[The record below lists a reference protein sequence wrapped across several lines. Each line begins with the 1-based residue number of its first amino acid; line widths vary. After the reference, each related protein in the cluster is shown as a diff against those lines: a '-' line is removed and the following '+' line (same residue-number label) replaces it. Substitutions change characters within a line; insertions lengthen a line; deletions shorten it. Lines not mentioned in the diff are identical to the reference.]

1 MKGDYSI
8 RWLCRLWGVAPSGY
22 YRWRQHKPGPRQRED
37 ATIAGQIAAAHEASR
52 GTYGAPRI
60 VEDLR
65 EAGTRTSKRRCAR
78 LMRAQGLRGRKK
90 HRRHPRTT
98 DSRHAQPLA
107 PNLIAKRPPPT
118 GPNQA
123 WMTDITYL
131 RTAEGWL
138 FLAAIL
144 DVWSRRVVGWACG
157 VTLHASLVLAALH
170 DALQRRRPPKGLLHH
185 SDRGSQYVDAEYVA
199 ALAAAGIERS
209 MSRAGNCYD
218 NAAMESFWSTFKTD
232 TGLDQAMPASRRH
245 AELAVF
251 DYIETFYNPTR
262 RHSSLG
268 YLSPVAYEKQHPLND
283 IKAA

>member
-1 MKGDYSI
+1 MKGAHPI
-8 RWLCRLWGVAPSGY
+8 RLLCELLSVAPSGY
-22 YRWRQHKPGPRQRED
+22 YRSRQVQPCQRQRED
-37 ATIAGQIAAAHEASR
+37 AALATQIAAAHQASR

-65 EAGTRTSKRRCAR
+65 EVGTRTSKRRCAR
-78 LMRAQGLRGRKK
+78 LMRAHGLRGKKK
-90 HRRHPRTT
+90 HRSRPRTT
-98 DSRHAQPLA
+98 DSGHAQPVA
-107 PNLIAKRPPPT
+107 ANLLAKRPAPT
-118 GPNQA
+118 GPNQT

-157 VTLHASLVLAALH
+157 PTLHACLVLAALQ
-170 DALQRRRPPKGLLHH
+170 DALQRRQPAQGLLHH
-185 SDRGSQYVDAEYVA
+185 SDRGSQYVDGDYLT

-218 NAAMESFWSTFKTD
+218 NAAMESFWSTLKTD
-232 TGLDQAMPASRRH
+232 TGLDESIPASRQH

-268 YLSPVAYEKQHPLND
+268 YLSPVAFENQQKLKD